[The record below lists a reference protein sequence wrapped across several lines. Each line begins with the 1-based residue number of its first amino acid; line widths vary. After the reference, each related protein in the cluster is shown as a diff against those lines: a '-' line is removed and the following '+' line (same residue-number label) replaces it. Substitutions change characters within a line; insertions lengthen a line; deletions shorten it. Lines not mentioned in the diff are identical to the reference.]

1 MNSINCHEK
10 EGGTNKYA
18 KRMVNGPIDVCFK
31 KKKRKIEKGKSE
43 RNSTRIEENKGKART
58 RDRNRANYNCYYAL
72 ERVDIIRLHTGK

>member
-10 EGGTNKYA
+10 EGGTNRYA

-31 KKKRKIEKGKSE
+31 KRKIEKGKSE
-43 RNSTRIEENKGKART
+43 RNSVRIENEENKGKART

>member
-10 EGGTNKYA
+10 EGGTNRYA

-31 KKKRKIEKGKSE
+31 KKKKKGKSE
-43 RNSTRIEENKGKART
+43 RNSARIENEENKGKART

>member
-31 KKKRKIEKGKSE
+31 KKKKKGKSE
-43 RNSTRIEENKGKART
+43 RNSARIENEENKGKART

>member
-31 KKKRKIEKGKSE
+31 KKKKRENRNGTRLESKTKRIRE
-43 RNSTRIEENKGKART
+43 RR
-58 RDRNRANYNCYYAL
+58 
-72 ERVDIIRLHTGK
+72 ERVIEIEPTIIVITRWNA